1 MDFLKSVMVSALGY
15 DLTWLEFFAFIT
27 SVIGVALGVYGPRKT
42 WYWWNLSSLLYA
54 LLFYQQK
61 YYASALLQ
69 FIFIAGGVWGWF
81 GWGKEG
87 AKPKKLT
94 KSNRALGI
102 MTYII
107 LWLALYP
114 VLKHIGAAASLT
126 DAFGFVGSCMAQLL
140 MVKEKYEAWPLWFI
154 VDSVYTYQFWQGK
167 NYLTSILY
175 LIFVVIAVAGWRR
188 WLRESSRTLQRD

>member
-1 MDFLKSVMVSALGY
+1 MDFLKSVMISALGY

-69 FIFIAGGVWGWF
+69 FIFIAGGIWGWF

-87 AKPKKLT
+87 AKPEKLT
-94 KSNRALGI
+94 KLNRALGI
-102 MTYII
+102 MTYLI

-140 MVKEKYEAWPLWFI
+140 MVKEKYEAWPIWLI

-188 WLRESSRTLQRD
+188 WLRESSRTPQGD

>member
-1 MDFLKSVMVSALGY
+1 MDFLKSVMISALGY

-69 FIFIAGGVWGWF
+69 FIFIAGGIWGWF

-87 AKPKKLT
+87 AKPEKLT
-94 KSNRALGI
+94 KLNRALGI
-102 MTYII
+102 MTYLI

-140 MVKEKYEAWPLWFI
+140 MVKEKYEAWPIWFI

-188 WLRESSRTLQRD
+188 WLRESSRTLQGD

>member
-69 FIFIAGGVWGWF
+69 FIFIAGGIWGWF

-87 AKPKKLT
+87 AKPEKLT
-94 KSNRALGI
+94 KLNRALGL
-102 MTYII
+102 MTYLI
-107 LWLALYP
+107 LWFSLYP
-114 VLKHIGAAASLT
+114 ILKHIGAAASLT

-140 MVKEKYEAWPLWFI
+140 MVKEKYEAWPIWLI

-188 WLRESSRTLQRD
+188 WLRESIRTPQGD

>member
-69 FIFIAGGVWGWF
+69 FIFIAGGIWGWF

-87 AKPKKLT
+87 AKPEKLT
-94 KSNRALGI
+94 KLNRALGI
-102 MTYII
+102 TTYLI
-107 LWLALYP
+107 LWLAL
-114 VLKHIGAAASLT
+114 
-126 DAFGFVGSCMAQLL
+126 
-140 MVKEKYEAWPLWFI
+140 
-154 VDSVYTYQFWQGK
+154 
-167 NYLTSILY
+167 
-175 LIFVVIAVAGWRR
+175 
-188 WLRESSRTLQRD
+188 

>member
-1 MDFLKSVMVSALGY
+1 MDFLKSVIVSALGY

-27 SVIGVALGVYGPRKT
+27 SVIGVAFGVYGPRKT

-61 YYASALLQ
+61 YCASALLQ
-69 FIFIAGGVWGWF
+69 FIFIAGGIWGWF
-81 GWGKEG
+81 GWGKDG
-87 AKPKKLT
+87 AKPEKLT
-94 KSNRALGI
+94 KINRAIGI
-102 MTYII
+102 MAYLI

-188 WLRESSRTLQRD
+188 WLRESSRTPQGD

>member
-102 MTYII
+102 MTYLI

-175 LIFVVIAVAGWRR
+175 LIFVVIAIAGWRR
-188 WLRESSRTLQRD
+188 WLRESSRTLQGD